1 MAIDGIMFFS
11 SVHVC
16 TNSGVDAEWE
26 RIMRRLKEYGVK
38 TTGAKAGD
46 WAKLRDIEM
55 QEAKDIT
62 VVTGRF
68 LTVTKGEQEKIIARK
83 KEKRQNQR
91 VENNDESIV
100 NTEKYEQTQKA
111 MTALG
116 QQIYFAILKKQKQR
130 TLK

>member
-1 MAIDGIMFFS
+1 MAIDGIMLFS

-38 TTGAKAGD
+38 TTGTKAGD

-55 QEAKDIT
+55 QEAKNIT

-68 LTVTKGEQEKIIARK
+68 LTVTKGEQEK
-83 KEKRQNQR
+83 RQNQQ
-91 VENNDESIV
+91 VENDDESTV

-116 QQIYFAILKKQKQR
+116 QQIYFAIKIKK
-130 TLK
+130 

>member
-1 MAIDGIMFFS
+1 MAIDGIMLFS

-16 TNSGVDAEWE
+16 TNNGVDAEWE

-38 TTGAKAGD
+38 TTGTKAGD

-55 QEAKDIT
+55 QEAKNIT

-83 KEKRQNQR
+83 KEKRQNQQ
-91 VENNDESIV
+91 VENDDENVV

-116 QQIYFAILKKQKQR
+116 QQIYFAIKIKK
-130 TLK
+130 

>member
-1 MAIDGIMFFS
+1 MAIDGIMLFS

-38 TTGAKAGD
+38 TTGTKSGD

-55 QEAKDIT
+55 QEAKNIT

-83 KEKRQNQR
+83 KEKRQNRQL
-91 VENNDESIV
+91 ENDDGSIV

-116 QQIYFAILKKQKQR
+116 QQIYFAIKIKK
-130 TLK
+130 